1 MREES
6 APEPSSPD
14 GGATPW
20 KRALAAATVVTIGL
34 VLLRWAQLRSIEALL
49 YHGEF
54 TGLGQRI
61 VDLYL
66 GGESRSVRDFRA
78 FWDRYQY
85 QTYAQGTVYTQVAG
99 GWFAAI
105 LGPTSKALHATSV
118 VGEAAMVFV
127 ASALSFRVL
136 GFRWALPVVAA
147 LLFVPVLVIGWQ
159 LAPYGNHTEFLV
171 FPMLLAAFLATQ
183 MDRERWLPWLV
194 PALAIAAGL
203 VLYRGNAPPVI
214 AFAATVLWTRSPR
227 RLGRGLGAIA
237 VGGLL
242 AYWVLAYGIGAGL
255 TGIGPEASGAEAVP
269 SIVLEGAQQHSMQE
283 ALRTVFTESLPAAPR
298 WVKGGTPARALLA
311 LGWLL
316 AALSWLPARS
326 EPSGGR
332 LLARYASLWALGAIA
347 AVLLGRQTFPRYL
360 IGAYYALLL
369 CWTGVMAAAT
379 HVGLRAFAAL
389 ALCVLSIGG
398 AIEGRWW
405 IVPAVWDAT
414 GDLDGI
420 PLWFELEVNY
430 VDLDELPYYQ
440 RILDEGRGSKWVGWS
455 SHQAPV
461 GCLVQGALVAQSSY
475 FPRPSLDACHGFDA
489 ETAGFIASEAMREL
503 VQIPGVDID
512 ACLRDVG
519 IGMWIRSD
527 RDMTRLI
534 QSLKR
539 VPARVRNQLLLG
551 ASEEAARWAKR

>member
-1 MREES
+1 
-6 APEPSSPD
+6 
-14 GGATPW
+14 
-20 KRALAAATVVTIGL
+20 
-34 VLLRWAQLRSIEALL
+34 
-49 YHGEF
+49 
-54 TGLGQRI
+54 
-61 VDLYL
+61 
-66 GGESRSVRDFRA
+66 
-78 FWDRYQY
+78 
-85 QTYAQGTVYTQVAG
+85 
-99 GWFAAI
+99 
-105 LGPTSKALHATSV
+105 
-118 VGEAAMVFV
+118 
-127 ASALSFRVL
+127 
-136 GFRWALPVVAA
+136 
-147 LLFVPVLVIGWQ
+147 
-159 LAPYGNHTEFLV
+159 
-171 FPMLLAAFLATQ
+171 
-183 MDRERWLPWLV
+183 
-194 PALAIAAGL
+194 
-203 VLYRGNAPPVI
+203 
-214 AFAATVLWTRSPR
+214 
-227 RLGRGLGAIA
+227 
-237 VGGLL
+237 
-242 AYWVLAYGIGAGL
+242 
-255 TGIGPEASGAEAVP
+255 
-269 SIVLEGAQQHSMQE
+269 
-283 ALRTVFTESLPAAPR
+283 
-298 WVKGGTPARALLA
+298 
-311 LGWLL
+311 
-316 AALSWLPARS
+316 
-326 EPSGGR
+326 
-332 LLARYASLWALGAIA
+332 
-347 AVLLGRQTFPRYL
+347 
-360 IGAYYALLL
+360 
-369 CWTGVMAAAT
+369 
-379 HVGLRAFAAL
+379 VGLRGFAAL